1 LTQPQKKEDTMN
13 RRELLGGALAASAGL
28 GLGRVAEAWPGAQ
41 DTPDTAGGDQS
52 GPVVCGLDVATLDEV
67 YLGMLKKGG
76 VNCWHRSAAGF
87 QIVGEIYR
95 FLDEHPGEM
104 TVATTV
110 REIREAYARD
120 MISIVFGTQSAEFL
134 EPDIQNL
141 PAVLRGHYQLG
152 LRILGIA
159 YNLPNAFGSGNF
171 YPYMGLTDA
180 GKMLVEEIHGLNM
193 ILDVGGHTG
202 EQTSL
207 DAIAMAPEIPVICSH
222 TNVAAIADNP
232 RCVSDR
238 LIEAVAGTGGVVGL
252 TAVNDFHVR
261 GRGELDVAHSP
272 RVGLDEHIDQMDHI
286 RRLVGVDHIGIGPD
300 FVYGRD
306 IDYDLYNRT
315 TSINRA
321 IISDGPWL
329 YIEGFEDISRL
340 PNVISK
346 MAERGWSKT
355 DIDKVMG
362 GNWLRVYEKVWGG

>member
-1 LTQPQKKEDTMN
+1 MEVTKMN
-13 RRELLGGALAASAGL
+13 RREFLAGALAASAGL
-28 GLGRVAEAWPGAQ
+28 SVGRFNGSWAVAQ
-41 DTPDTAGGDQS
+41 DTSVTPRGDRN
-52 GPVVCGLDVATLDEV
+52 GLVVCGLDVSTLDEQ
-67 YLGMLKKGG
+67 YLGMLKAGG
-76 VNCWHRSAAGF
+76 VDCWHKSAGGF
-87 QIVGEIYR
+87 QLIGEIYR

-104 TVATTV
+104 MVATTV
-110 REIREAYARD
+110 REIREAYERD
-120 MISIVFGTQSAEFL
+120 MISIVFGMQSAEFL
-134 EPDIQNL
+134 EPDIENL
-141 PAVLRGHYQLG
+141 SPVVRGHYQLG

-180 GKMLVEEIHGLNM
+180 GRNLVEEIHSLNM

-232 RCVSDR
+232 RCLSDR
-238 LIEAVAGTGGVVGL
+238 LIEAIAQTGGVIGL

-272 RVGLDEHIDQMDHI
+272 RVNLDEHIDQMDHL

-300 FVYGRD
+300 FVHGRD
-306 IDYDLYNRT
+306 INYGLYNRT
-315 TSINRA
+315 SAINRS

-329 YIEGFEDISRL
+329 YIEGFEDISQL
-340 PNVISK
+340 PNVIAK
-346 MAERGWSKT
+346 MEQRGWSKT

-362 GNWLRVYEKVWGG
+362 GNWLRVYEHVWGA